1 LKTIARLSNFSC
13 ELLCVISYTENMNF
27 YFLQNLPASHEKKR
41 NKNSWFAGILLTG
54 LLLGCGTDASDTFV
68 RFQVEGQS
76 YEVKNPTLV
85 VTRMPFNMHF
95 LDLSY
100 PPKPLV
106 PGATIQWRMKLESLE
121 QLVGQN
127 LDLKDVDPN
136 QVAPVA
142 IFRIT
147 PDLSVQGQQ
156 KSDIHLKIERIVE
169 GFIEGSFSG
178 KDLVFISRTK
188 EERHKV
194 DVTAEFRVKLIQ
206 KK

>member
-1 LKTIARLSNFSC
+1 
-13 ELLCVISYTENMNF
+13 MNV
-27 YFLQNLPASHEKKR
+27 YFLKNLPASQEMKR
-41 NKNSWFAGILLTG
+41 SKNSWFAGILLAG
-54 LLLGCGTDASDTFV
+54 LLLGCGNDASDTFV

-76 YEVKNPTLV
+76 YEVKNPSLF

-95 LDLSY
+95 LDLTY

-127 LDLKDVDPN
+127 LTLKNVDPN
-136 QVAPVA
+136 KVGPVA

-147 PDLSVQGQQ
+147 PDLSVQGTEN
-156 KSDIHLKIERIVE
+156 SIIHLKIDRIVE

-178 KDLVFISRTK
+178 KDLAFISRAK
-188 EERHKV
+188 EERPKV
-194 DVTAEFRVKLIQ
+194 DVTARFRAKLIQ

>member
-1 LKTIARLSNFSC
+1 
-13 ELLCVISYTENMNF
+13 MNF
-27 YFLQNLPASHEKKR
+27 YSLQNLPASHEKKR

-54 LLLGCGTDASDTFV
+54 LLLGCGTEASDTFV

-76 YEVKNPTLV
+76 YEVKNPSLA

-95 LDLSY
+95 FDLTY

-127 LDLKDVDPN
+127 LHLKEVDPN
-136 QVAPVA
+136 HVAPVA

-147 PDLSVQGQQ
+147 PDLSVHGQQ
-156 KSDIHLKIERIVE
+156 NSDIHLKIERIVE

-194 DVTAEFRVKLIQ
+194 DVTAEFRAKLITE
-206 KK
+206 K